1 MKLILSIYLILFG
14 FYALAADQDDLTVPS
29 ISAAKPWQSG
39 SNQQIKI
46 EVKLPHGF
54 HAYTDQ
60 FRVSGIN
67 PPDFSVG
74 SLSVSPEA
82 EFFDKYSNKT
92 RRGIF
97 ESGFVNVIVE
107 APPQRS
113 VTDQVVTFELRYQIC
128 SESVC
133 FLPKTKTIEIH
144 TADKLTNTGAVITAP
159 VTTGFSLFQSFDQML
174 QSNLILAFISVFIA
188 GILTS
193 FTPCIF
199 PMLPITVSVLGY
211 NAEKNSRLQNLSRA
225 LAYVL
230 GIAITYSSLGVLA
243 ALTGSI
249 FGSMLTN
256 KYVLGGLILLF
267 FTMALSMWDVFEM
280 QVPAFIRN
288 RLGTGKAKAGLGG
301 VFLMGL
307 AAGIVASPCVGPVLV
322 SILTY
327 VSTTKSVLL
336 GFSLLF
342 TFALG
347 LGMLFIAIGL
357 FSSTLRLLP
366 KSGAW
371 MDTVKFVL
379 GAGMWAAALYYC
391 QFLLP
396 QQWWM
401 ATVAL
406 SFIGL
411 AIWKGAFKFQG
422 KKYIR
427 QSFLLALFIFSSA
440 VLVVSVFKPE
450 YMTTRVSQ
458 QVDGAEGEKTGQTS
472 GLNWAVYSETVLKAA
487 ADDKKPVMIDFFAEW
502 CGACHELDEKTFST
516 DEFKQLSSEFR
527 LVKFDATEDNSAVK
541 EVLNKYGI
549 KGLPTVIFIG
559 RDGQVINNLTFT
571 QFLTIDE
578 LKPKMQEALK

>member
-1 MKLILSIYLILFG
+1 MLKHLLAIYLILFG
-14 FYALAADQDDLTVPS
+14 FFALAADQDDLAVSSVST
-29 ISAAKPWQSG
+29 AKAWQSG
-39 SNQQIKI
+39 SNQAIKI

-60 FRVSGIN
+60 FRILGIN

-74 SLSVSPEA
+74 SLSVTPEA
-82 EFFDKYSNKT
+82 EFFDKYSNKN

-97 ESGFVNVIVE
+97 ESGVVNVVVE
-107 APPQRS
+107 APQQRS

-133 FLPKTKTIEIH
+133 FLPKTKTIQIK
-144 TADKLTNTGAVITAP
+144 TADQLTSTGAVITAP
-159 VTTGFSLFQSFDQML
+159 VTTGFSLFQSFDQLL
-174 QSNLILAFISVFIA
+174 QSNLILAFISVFLA

-211 NAEKNSRLQNLSRA
+211 NAEKNSRMQNLSRA
-225 LAYVL
+225 LAYVF

-256 KYVLGGLILLF
+256 KYVLGGLVLLF
-267 FTMALSMWDVFEM
+267 FAMALSMWGVFEM
-280 QVPAFIRN
+280 QSPAFIRN
-288 RLGTGKAKAGLGG
+288 RLGTGKTKGLGG
-301 VFLMGL
+301 AFMMGL

-322 SILTY
+322 SILTF
-327 VSTTKSVLL
+327 VSTTKNVLL

-347 LGMLFIAIGL
+347 LGMLFITIGL
-357 FSSTLRLLP
+357 FSSTLRRLP

-371 MDTVKFVL
+371 MEAIKFFL

-391 QFLLP
+391 QFLMA
-396 QQWWM
+396 QRWWL
-401 ATVAL
+401 AAVAL
-406 SFIGL
+406 SFVGL
-411 AIWKGAFKFQG
+411 AVWKGAFKFQG

-440 VLVVSVFKPE
+440 VLVVSLFKPE
-450 YMTTRVSQ
+450 YITTRVAQ
-458 QVDGAEGEKTGQTS
+458 QVDGSGQ
-472 GLNWAVYSETVLKAA
+472 GKAGQPNDLNWVVYSEQALKAA
-487 ADDKKPVMIDFFAEW
+487 ADEGKPVMIDFFADW

-516 DEFKQLSSEFR
+516 NEFKQLSSEFR
-527 LVKFDATEDNSAVK
+527 LVKFDATEENQAVK
-541 EVLNKYGI
+541 EVLSKYGI

-559 RDGQVINNLTFT
+559 RDGQVIKNLTFT
-571 QFLTIDE
+571 QFLTIEE

>member
-1 MKLILSIYLILFG
+1 M
-14 FYALAADQDDLTVPS
+14 PM
-29 ISAAKPWQSG
+29 P
-39 SNQQIKI
+39 
-46 EVKLPHGF
+46 
-54 HAYTDQ
+54 
-60 FRVSGIN
+60 IN
-67 PPDFSVG
+67 PSYFSAGALRVT
-74 SLSVSPEA
+74 PEA

-92 RRGIF
+92 RLGIY
-97 ESGFVNVIVE
+97 ESGFVHVIVE

-128 SESVC
+128 SDSVC
-133 FLPKTKTIEIH
+133 FLPKTKTIEIR
-144 TADKLTNTGAVITAP
+144 TVDQLTNTGSIIAAP
-159 VTTGFSLFQSFDQML
+159 VTTGFSLFQSFDQLL
-174 QSNLILAFISVFIA
+174 QSNLILAFISVFLA

-249 FGSMLTN
+249 FGSMLAN
-256 KYVLGGLILLF
+256 KYVLGGLVLLF
-267 FTMALSMWDVFEM
+267 FTMALSMWDVFQM

-288 RLGTGKAKAGLGG
+288 RLGAGRAKAGLGG

-371 MDTVKFVL
+371 MDSIKFVL

-401 ATVAL
+401 SVVAL
-406 SFIGL
+406 SFIAL

-422 KKYIR
+422 KKYMR

-450 YMTTRVSQ
+450 YMTTRVAR
-458 QVDGAEGEKTGQTS
+458 QVVGAEAENTAKPS
-472 GLNWAVYSETVLKAA
+472 GNWAVYSEKVLKEA
-487 ADDKKPVMIDFFAEW
+487 ADDKRPVMIDFFAEW

-559 RDGQVINNLTFT
+559 RDGQVIKNLTFT

>member
-1 MKLILSIYLILFG
+1 MKLTAAIYLILFG
-14 FYALAADQDDLTVPS
+14 FWALAADQDDLLVSSVST
-29 ISAAKPWQSG
+29 AKPWQSG
-39 SNQQIKI
+39 SNQEIKI
-46 EVKLPHGF
+46 EIRLPQGF

-60 FRVSGIN
+60 FRVRDIN

-74 SLSVSPEA
+74 SLTITPET
-82 EFFDKYSNKT
+82 EFFDKYSNKK

-97 ESGFVNVIVE
+97 ESGVIRVVVE
-107 APPQRS
+107 ASQQRS
-113 VTDQVVTFELRYQIC
+113 VTNQIVKFDLRYQIC

-133 FLPKTKTIEIH
+133 YLPKTKTIEIH
-144 TADKLTNTGAVITAP
+144 TVDKLTNTGSVITAP
-159 VTTGFSLFQSFDQML
+159 VTTGFSLFQSFDQLL
-174 QSNLILAFISVFIA
+174 QSNLILAFISVFLA

-211 NAEKNSRLQNLSRA
+211 HADKNSRLQNLSRA

-256 KYVLGGLILLF
+256 KYVLGGLVLLF
-267 FTMALSMWDVFEM
+267 LAMALSMWGVFEM
-280 QVPAFIRN
+280 QSPAFIRN
-288 RLGTGKAKAGLGG
+288 RLGTGKTKGLGG
-301 VFLMGL
+301 AFLMGL

-322 SILTY
+322 SILTF
-327 VSTTKSVLL
+327 VSTTKNVGL

-347 LGMLFIAIGL
+347 LGMLFIMIGL

-371 MDTVKFVL
+371 MEAIKFVL

-391 QFLLP
+391 QFLMN
-396 QQWWM
+396 QRWWM
-401 ATVAL
+401 AVVAL
-406 SFIGL
+406 SFVGL

-440 VLVVSVFKPE
+440 VLVVSLFKPE
-450 YMTTRVSQ
+450 YITSPVTQ
-458 QVDGAEGEKTGQTS
+458 QVVGAEGEKTGQS
-472 GLNWAVYSETVLKAA
+472 SHLNWAAYSEDVLKTAA
-487 ADDKKPVMIDFFAEW
+487 GDKKPVMIDFFADW

-559 RDGQVINNLTFT
+559 RDGQVIKNLTFT